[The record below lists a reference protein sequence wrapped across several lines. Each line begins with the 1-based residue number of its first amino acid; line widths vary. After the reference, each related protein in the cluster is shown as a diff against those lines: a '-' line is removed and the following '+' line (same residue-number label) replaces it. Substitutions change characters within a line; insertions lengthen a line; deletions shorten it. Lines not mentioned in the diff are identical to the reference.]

1 MYSILYNNF
10 FEFFRFVSGY
20 VQCQGRKVSD
30 MHATCYQI
38 AKHCIGVTGI

>member
-10 FEFFRFVSGY
+10 FEFFRFVTRY
-20 VQCQGRKVSD
+20 VLWQGRKVSD
-30 MHATCYQI
+30 MHATSFQI